1 MGNSRGNS
9 EFSVMVE
16 LFVKMIQSFLGQPLE
31 LILAEVWLI
40 GLIVFSA
47 IYFKLFIVLFLIA
60 VTLLA
65 VNVVIKNYYDGGI

>member
-1 MGNSRGNS
+1 M
-9 EFSVMVE
+9 
-16 LFVKMIQSFLGQPLE
+16 KMIQSFLGQPLE
-31 LILAEVWLI
+31 LILAEMWLI
-40 GLIVFSA
+40 GLIVFSV

>member
-1 MGNSRGNS
+1 MGSSRGNS

-16 LFVKMIQSFLGQPLE
+16 LFVKMIHSFLGQPLE

-40 GLIVFSA
+40 GLIVFSVM
-47 IYFKLFIVLFLIA
+47 YFNLYIVLFLIA

-65 VNVVIKNYYDGGI
+65 VNVVIEKLL

>member
-31 LILAEVWLI
+31 VIIAELWLLGVILFV
-40 GLIVFSA
+40 VF
-47 IYFKLFIVLFLIA
+47 YFKMFMVFFIAMATIISITVLLENIYE
-60 VTLLA
+60 
-65 VNVVIKNYYDGGI
+65 NWR

>member
-1 MGNSRGNS
+1 MGNSRSNS

-16 LFVKMIQSFLGQPLE
+16 LFVKMIHSFLWQPLE

-40 GLIVFSA
+40 SLIVFSVM
-47 IYFKLFIVLFLIA
+47 YFNLYIVLFLIA

-65 VNVVIKNYYDGGI
+65 VNVVIEKLL

>member
-31 LILAEVWLI
+31 LILAEVWLV
-40 GLIVFSA
+40 GLIVFSV
-47 IYFKLFIVLFLIA
+47 IYFKLFLVLFLIA

-65 VNVVIKNYYDGGI
+65 VNVVIRKYI

>member
-1 MGNSRGNS
+1 MGSSRSNS

-40 GLIVFSA
+40 SLIVFSVM
-47 IYFKLFIVLFLIA
+47 YFNLYIVLFLIA

-65 VNVVIKNYYDGGI
+65 VNVVIKKYYDGGI